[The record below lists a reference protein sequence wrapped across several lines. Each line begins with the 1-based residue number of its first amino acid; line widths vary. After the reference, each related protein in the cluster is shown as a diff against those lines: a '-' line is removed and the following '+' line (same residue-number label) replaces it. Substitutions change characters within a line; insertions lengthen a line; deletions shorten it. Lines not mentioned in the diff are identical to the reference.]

1 MKKVAILGLV
11 AALIYALIQITIDYY
26 LKESISWNKI
36 AVKSIV
42 FGVALSVILYL
53 TKSNKK
59 K

>member
-26 LKESISWNKI
+26 LKEFILWNKI

>member
-26 LKESISWNKI
+26 LKESILWNKI

-42 FGVALSVILYL
+42 FGVVLSVILYL

>member
-26 LKESISWNKI
+26 LKESILWNKI

-42 FGVALSVILYL
+42 FGIVLSVILYL

>member
-42 FGVALSVILYL
+42 FGVVLSVILYL

>member
-26 LKESISWNKI
+26 LKESILWNKI